1 MLYSVTVAAVYES
14 CELEKVRNIFY
25 MLTHQIPPGCSLLGR
40 TRPSRAARL
49 AASGRMLAQ
58 RHRTHTCTHDTGDP
72 RAYYMSKNARARAR
86 CTFTAVVHAPAL
98 VAAAPAASRP
108 AMARS
113 TAASRRLSHRP
124 LAAPSPPRQTRR
136 RERGPTAAAAAAA
149 ATAAAEL
156 LGSAPTMAAAADQ
169 PPVRIERRLLQPPR
183 PAPAW
188 PNAGR
193 EHRAGRRARRVGGVP
208 TSAAGG
214 ARAQMPWR
222 RILDTSSS
230 LEIDGPAHAR
240 AVRGVEVKGSEDN
253 EA

>member
-169 PPVRIERRLLQPPR
+169 APVRIERRLLQPPR
-183 PAPAW
+183 PAPECE
-188 PNAGR
+188 PHGR
-193 EHRAGRRARRVGGVP
+193 TPAESTER
-208 TSAAGG
+208 GG
-214 ARAQMPWR
+214 ARGGLAACQSR
-222 RILDTSSS
+222 RLVA
-230 LEIDGPAHAR
+230 LAR
-240 AVRGVEVKGSEDN
+240 RCRGGWSGTLLQAVKSTVLRTHGLF
-253 EA
+253 EAWK

>member
-1 MLYSVTVAAVYES
+1 MLYSVTAAAVYES

-169 PPVRIERRLLQPPR
+169 APVRIERRLLQPPR
-183 PAPAW
+183 PAPAGDRMAERR
-188 PNAGR
+188 PRAPSGAAREAGW
-193 EHRAGRRARRVGGVP
+193 RRAKVGGWWR
-208 TSAAGG
+208 S
-214 ARAQMPWR
+214 RA
-222 RILDTSSS
+222 DAV
-230 LEIDGPAHAR
+230 EDGPGHFS
-240 AVRGVEVKGSEDN
+240 KP
-253 EA
+253 

>member
-1 MLYSVTVAAVYES
+1 MHE
-14 CELEKVRNIFY
+14 R
-25 MLTHQIPPGCSLLGR
+25 
-40 TRPSRAARL
+40 
-49 AASGRMLAQ
+49 
-58 RHRTHTCTHDTGDP
+58 
-72 RAYYMSKNARARAR
+72 
-86 CTFTAVVHAPAL
+86 
-98 VAAAPAASRP
+98 
-108 AMARS
+108 
-113 TAASRRLSHRP
+113 
-124 LAAPSPPRQTRR
+124 AAPSWPSRMCRPLLQQRQPPHAQPWPARRPPLHSRTDRSPSPPSQTRR
-136 RERGPTAAAAAAA
+136 RERPHSCRRAAA

-214 ARAQMPWR
+214 ARAHMPWR

-240 AVRGVEVKGSEDN
+240 AVRGVEVMGSEDN
-253 EA
+253 KHEEQGRMRGKGRERG

>member
-1 MLYSVTVAAVYES
+1 MH
-14 CELEKVRNIFY
+14 
-25 MLTHQIPPGCSLLGR
+25 THQIPPGCSLLGR
-40 TRPSRAARL
+40 TGLRRRSSGCFRPHAGCGTHTHAHTTTRRRPARLLHEQKRACTSALLLHGRRACAGPCCSSAGRLTPSRGPLDGRLCTLAPTARRRRRARL
-49 AASGRMLAQ
+49 AAA
-58 RHRTHTCTHDTGDP
+58 
-72 RAYYMSKNARARAR
+72 
-86 CTFTAVVHAPAL
+86 
-98 VAAAPAASRP
+98 
-108 AMARS
+108 
-113 TAASRRLSHRP
+113 
-124 LAAPSPPRQTRR
+124 
-136 RERGPTAAAAAAA
+136 RGPTAAAAAAA

-214 ARAQMPWR
+214 ARAHMPWR

-240 AVRGVEVKGSEDN
+240 AVRGVEVMGSEDN
-253 EA
+253 KHEEQGRMRGKGRERG

>member
-1 MLYSVTVAAVYES
+1 MHT
-14 CELEKVRNIFY
+14 
-25 MLTHQIPPGCSLLGR
+25 
-40 TRPSRAARL
+40 
-49 AASGRMLAQ
+49 
-58 RHRTHTCTHDTGDP
+58 RHRRPACLLHEQ
-72 RAYYMSKNARARAR
+72 KRAR
-86 CTFTAVVHAPAL
+86 TSAL
-98 VAAAPAASRP
+98 HLHGRRACASPCCSSAGRLTP
-108 AMARS
+108 S
-113 TAASRRLSHRP
+113 HGPLDGRLSHRP

-169 PPVRIERRLLQPPR
+169 APVRIERRLLQPPR

-208 TSAAGG
+208 KSAAGG

-222 RILDTSSS
+222 MVRDTSPSR
-230 LEIDGPAHAR
+230 EIDGSAHAR

>member
-1 MLYSVTVAAVYES
+1 MH
-14 CELEKVRNIFY
+14 
-25 MLTHQIPPGCSLLGR
+25 THQIPPGCSLLGR
-40 TRPSRAARL
+40 TGLRRRSSGCFRPHAGCGTHTHAHTTTRRRPARLLHEQKRACTSALLLHGRRACAGPCCSSADRLTPSRGPLDGRLCTLAPTARRRRRARL
-49 AASGRMLAQ
+49 AAA
-58 RHRTHTCTHDTGDP
+58 
-72 RAYYMSKNARARAR
+72 
-86 CTFTAVVHAPAL
+86 
-98 VAAAPAASRP
+98 
-108 AMARS
+108 
-113 TAASRRLSHRP
+113 
-124 LAAPSPPRQTRR
+124 
-136 RERGPTAAAAAAA
+136 RGPTAAAAAAA

-214 ARAQMPWR
+214 ARAHMPWR

-230 LEIDGPAHAR
+230 REIDGPAHAR
-240 AVRGVEVKGSEDN
+240 AVRGVEVMGSEDN
-253 EA
+253 KHEEQGRMRGKGRERG

>member
-1 MLYSVTVAAVYES
+1 MH
-14 CELEKVRNIFY
+14 
-25 MLTHQIPPGCSLLGR
+25 THQIPPGCSLLGR
-40 TRPSRAARL
+40 TGLRRRSSGCFRPHAGCGTHTHAHTTTRRRPARLLHEQKRACTSALLLHGRRACAGPCCSSADRLTPSRGPLDGRLCTLAPTARRRRRARL
-49 AASGRMLAQ
+49 AAA
-58 RHRTHTCTHDTGDP
+58 
-72 RAYYMSKNARARAR
+72 
-86 CTFTAVVHAPAL
+86 
-98 VAAAPAASRP
+98 
-108 AMARS
+108 
-113 TAASRRLSHRP
+113 
-124 LAAPSPPRQTRR
+124 
-136 RERGPTAAAAAAA
+136 RGPTAAAAAAA

-214 ARAQMPWR
+214 ARAHMPWR

-240 AVRGVEVKGSEDN
+240 AVRGVEVMGSEDN
-253 EA
+253 KHEEQGRMRGKGRERG